1 MLAQLRADHLGPNRG
16 YYLDVPFAETLARHA
31 TKPIV
36 NDAGEEALRDW
47 YRERDVLP
55 GGVETVIGADS
66 QIVSRS
72 QLRACGHH
80 RATTECASAKHP
92 LRLRSGPHRPPR
104 RPGRNADAGRVPGD
118 RQGPA
123 LLPPGRGDLRGEHQ
137 AAGQPPR
144 LPRGHRGPGWLDPAP
159 APPQCP
165 DARRRGWHLHPMLL
179 ARSRHASVRP
189 WSGTPAPAST
199 LSPGMSPNATPPPR
213 VSPSTLGLQDHP
225 VARLA
230 RISVTR
236 RGR

>member
-55 GGVETVIGADS
+55 GGIETVIGADS

-72 QLRACGHH
+72 QLRACCHH

-104 RPGRNADAGRVPGD
+104 RPGRNADAGCVPGD

-123 LLPPGRGDLRGEHQ
+123 LLPPGRGDLRGEHL
-137 AAGQPPR
+137 AAGQPLASPGDIEDLDGWTLHR
-144 LPRGHRGPGWLDPAP
+144 LRHSALTHDAEGGTSTRCCWPAP
-159 APPQCP
+159 A
-165 DARRRGWHLHPMLL
+165 
-179 ARSRHASVRP
+179 ASVRP

-213 VSPSTLGLQDHP
+213 VSPSTSGLQDHP